1 VNFNIFVWMKNDD
14 KIVELLSEMIFRQ
27 DRMIEEFKL
36 MNLEI
41 QNLQKQKQITNVS
54 IIELRTSVMRLAD

>member
-1 VNFNIFVWMKNDD
+1 MNFNIFVWMKNDD